1 MAGSKIINYEI
12 KLIIP
17 QLITLFFGDICEA
30 IDADIMSQELQMKE
44 VITAEEGEQIRK
56 IARHSGNR
64 DACLEL
70 LLKIPHRVERWYETF
85 LEVLIDNGHHKLVEK
100 VDDKIM
106 QTIMRER
113 NKGCNSATRVI
124 DEKVDDK
131 IIIMQAVTHERNKGH
146 NSATRVTDENVASHI
161 SFTNSTLPIKS
172 AAHAVPQSL
181 SVNAAAHPVSQSPTI
196 PREFNER
203 VLTELAELKSL
214 VHTQAQYLR
223 ALLGKT
229 EFLIGRVDSLE
240 HKLNSLGT
248 SERVPTLSD

>member
-106 QTIMRER
+106 QTIM
-113 NKGCNSATRVI
+113 
-124 DEKVDDK
+124 
-131 IIIMQAVTHERNKGH
+131 HERNKGH
-146 NSATRVTDENVASHI
+146 DSATRVTDENVASHI